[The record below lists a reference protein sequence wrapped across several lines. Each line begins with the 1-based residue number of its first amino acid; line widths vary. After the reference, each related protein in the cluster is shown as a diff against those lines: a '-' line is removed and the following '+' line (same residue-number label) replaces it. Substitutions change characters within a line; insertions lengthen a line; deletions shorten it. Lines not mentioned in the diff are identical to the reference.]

1 MLRYSKLRMSL
12 SAYDAAFSL
21 LHARWLS
28 RRAITDEELSKLELC
43 IRMLGI
49 MNHLMATVLPLLEYV
64 SSPKSR
70 TILLGIVA
78 KRDDM
83 VPAVLGECKNLLAK
97 VKTNSWKVMDR
108 WDNYLVEFALTS
120 SCSAELAEVSP
131 SGPSRLHSSS
141 SRTDATV
148 ENERHRGSYWIRR
161 ACYGIVGGFHA
172 PCETPEDEGCARTY

>member
-1 MLRYSKLRMSL
+1 MLRYSELRMSL

-49 MNHLMATVLPLLEYV
+49 MNHLMAIIMPLLGSVSDPEVRTVLL
-64 SSPKSR
+64 R
-70 TILLGIVA
+70 TLTDRNDVVPVIL
-78 KRDDM
+78 D
-83 VPAVLGECKNLLAK
+83 ECHNLFFTK

-120 SCSAELAEVSP
+120 SHSAVFAEVRP
-131 SGPSRLHSSS
+131 P
-141 SRTDATV
+141 
-148 ENERHRGSYWIRR
+148 
-161 ACYGIVGGFHA
+161 
-172 PCETPEDEGCARTY
+172 